1 MHLPG
6 ISIDIYPNF
15 CFSINLMDMPVT
27 LLAFAGIIALQ
38 IALSR
43 REKWW
48 PGLILPTLWLI
59 WTLALTVPQV
69 VSLIEEGH
77 YIWFTGATELGM
89 VALAVEN
96 VPNLVLLAIYAV
108 CHLLRRRKERRQL
121 KKTRIDDL

>member
-15 CFSINLMDMPVT
+15 CFSINLLNMPVT
-27 LLAFAGIIALQ
+27 LLTFAGIIALQ

-48 PGLILPTLWLI
+48 PGLI
-59 WTLALTVPQV
+59 
-69 VSLIEEGH
+69 
-77 YIWFTGATELGM
+77 
-89 VALAVEN
+89 
-96 VPNLVLLAIYAV
+96 LLAIYAV